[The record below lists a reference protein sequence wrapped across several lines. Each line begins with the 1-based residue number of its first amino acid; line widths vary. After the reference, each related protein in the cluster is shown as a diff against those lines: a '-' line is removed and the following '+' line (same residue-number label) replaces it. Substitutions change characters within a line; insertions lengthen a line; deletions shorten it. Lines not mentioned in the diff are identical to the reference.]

1 MSSSRFRLLLASI
14 VAVYLT
20 LALSH
25 SALVPLFESPDELTH
40 YALVRYLALNGL
52 HLPVQQTADPGPWAQ
67 EGNQPPLYY
76 FLAALGTLRIDAATP
91 PESQLNPHADIGVV
105 PVDGN
110 GNRMIHDPA
119 LEAFPWRGT
128 TLAVHVARLLSVL
141 MGAVTV
147 LTTALIAREVFP
159 GWPQVALAAAAFNA
173 SLPMFVFISGTVNN
187 DNLANMLAGLLTW
200 QIIRL
205 GRGDAAPSWRTYA
218 GVGVL
223 AGAALLT
230 KLSLGLLVALVA
242 LALLRLSVLR
252 RDWRPLI
259 VGSAISSAVALALA
273 GWWYA
278 RNLQL
283 YGDPTGLAVFLQ
295 IIGQRPVP
303 ADLWQLWSER
313 ESLLRSW
320 WGVYGWMNVLLPEGL
335 YILLNLVGAVGLI
348 GFAALVLT
356 RLAGRARQECRPDGW
371 PLAIA
376 VIWPLLAFG
385 ALLRWTSITPASQA
399 RLLFIAIGPLCLW
412 LAAGLGWWLPRRA
425 RIAAWGI
432 TAILLVGVAL
442 YGLWFVIRPAYA
454 LPALDRPL
462 AAELPGET
470 ADFYEPGQAQ
480 PTLRLRGY
488 ALETTVVQ
496 PGGTLS
502 LTLFW
507 EALQRPTRRW
517 SLFAHAVDSAG
528 LIAGQRDRYPGKGTL
543 ATDWLR
549 PGQQWVEPLT
559 IVLPDTAYAPDTLTV
574 QIGLYDL
581 ASGERM
587 QVGERDGETALIL
600 APSVH
605 LQSRPDEAG
614 LPNPRRDNFGHL
626 IALRGYDLSGRRLH
640 PGETLTVMLY
650 WEALAPMAEDYKVFV
665 HVIDPAT
672 WTIYGGSDAA
682 PANWTRPTSSWEAGE
697 IVTDVHTL
705 TLNPETPPGVYT
717 VEIGLYRMPQP
728 GTFERLN
735 VVAGPGGQANDV
747 IYLARVAVDAAED
760 SAQ

>member
-1 MSSSRFRLLLASI
+1 MSSSRFRLILAAI
-14 VAVYLT
+14 LALYLA
-20 LALSH
+20 LALSY

-40 YALVRYLALNGL
+40 YALVRHLAMNGL
-52 HLPVQQTADPGPWAQ
+52 RLPVQQVADPGPWAQ

-91 PESQLNPHADIGVV
+91 PESQINPHADIGVV
-105 PVDGN
+105 PADGN
-110 GNRMIHDPA
+110 INRMIHDPA

-128 TLAVHVARLLSVL
+128 ALAVHVARLLSVL

-159 GWPQVALAAAAFNA
+159 RWPQVALAAAAFNA
-173 SLPMFVFISGTVNN
+173 VLPTFAFISGAVNN

-205 GRGDAAPSWRTYA
+205 GRGNAAPSWRVYA

-223 AGAALLT
+223 SGAALLT

-242 LALLRLSVLR
+242 LALLRLSLLR
-252 RDWRPLI
+252 REWRPLV
-259 VGSAISSAVALALA
+259 VGGVISGVVALALA

-283 YGDPTGLAVFLQ
+283 YGDPTGLNIFLQ
-295 IIGQRPVP
+295 LIGQRPVP

-320 WGVYGWMNVLLPEGL
+320 WGVYGWMNVLFPDGI
-335 YILLNLVGAVGLI
+335 YALLNLLGAAGVI
-348 GFAALVLT
+348 GFVALAFAW
-356 RLAGRARQECRPDGW
+356 LAGRAPQEYRPVRW
-371 PLAIA
+371 PMA
-376 VIWPLLAFG
+376 VVLIWPLLAFG

-412 LAAGLGWWLPRRA
+412 LAAGLGWWLPRRT
-425 RIAAWGI
+425 RTLAWSVA
-432 TAILLVGVAL
+432 TILLAGAAL
-442 YGLWFVIRPAYA
+442 YGLWFVVRPAYA
-454 LPALDRPL
+454 FPALDHPL

-470 ADFYEPGQAQ
+470 MDFYEPGSEE

-488 ALETTVVQ
+488 SLETTAAQ
-496 PGGTLS
+496 PGGALS
-502 LTLFW
+502 LTLYW
-507 EALQRPTRRW
+507 EVLQTPTHRW

-528 LIAGQRDRYPGKGTL
+528 LIAGQRDRYPGGGTL

-574 QIGLYDL
+574 LVGLYDL

-587 QVGERDGETALIL
+587 LVAEHDGETALVL
-600 APSVH
+600 TPPLP
-605 LQSRPDEAG
+605 LQPRPDETD

-640 PGETLTVMLY
+640 PGETLTVTLH
-650 WEALAPMAEDYKVFV
+650 WQALARMMEDYTVFV
-665 HVIDPAT
+665 HVIDPVT
-672 WTIYGGSDAA
+672 WTIYGGSDAM
-682 PANWTRPTSSWEAGE
+682 PANWTRPTSSWAVGE
-697 IVTDVHTL
+697 IVTDAHTL

-717 VEIGLYRMPQP
+717 IEIGLYRMPQP
-728 GTFERLN
+728 GTFERLS
-735 VVAGPGGQANDV
+735 VVAAPGGQASDV
-747 IYLARVAVDAAED
+747 IYLARVAVDAAEGGTP
-760 SAQ
+760 